1 MRNLKKNI
9 SKLTGVILCAGKGK
23 RIKKLPFKKPKTLL
37 EVFGEPIIIH
47 QLRYL
52 KLIGVKNVFI
62 VVGKKGDE
70 IKKKI
75 KTYNNLNLKIKFV
88 VDKNP
93 KGIGS
98 SLYKLKSKI
107 KTPMLVFLG
116 DIFMINLN
124 LKQMIRDFF
133 AKKPSCSIGYIK
145 DNNINNVRKNFTI
158 EYEKNN
164 DVIKVVEKPR
174 KPLTNHK
181 GIGVYIF
188 DKTIFKAIS
197 LYTKLN
203 KNTDIG
209 ITESIQ
215 ILIDTKNKVISSL
228 CARKDV
234 NINQPKDLLDINM
247 HLLKINNK
255 KNYISKSS
263 FISKNTKVVN
273 SVIGENVE
281 IIKNKL
287 IKNCVIFSNVKII
300 KNKILK
306 SHIVTMDG
314 KLKIR

>member
-1 MRNLKKNI
+1 MKNI

-23 RIKKLPFKKPKTLL
+23 RIKKLPFRKPKTLL

-47 QLRYL
+47 QLRYF
-52 KLIGVKNVFI
+52 KLIGIKNVFI
-62 VVGKKGDE
+62 VVGKKGNE

-88 VDKNP
+88 EDKNP

-124 LKQMIRDFF
+124 LKKMIRDFF

-145 DNNINNVRKNFTI
+145 DKNINNVMKNFTI
-158 EYEKNN
+158 EYKKNN
-164 DVIKVVEKPR
+164 DVMKVVEKPK

-181 GIGVYIF
+181 GIGVYLF
-188 DKTIFKAIS
+188 DKTIFKAINFYS
-197 LYTKLN
+197 KLN
-203 KNTDIG
+203 KNADIG

-215 ILIDTKNKVISSL
+215 ILVDTKHKVISSL
-228 CARKDV
+228 CAKKDI
-234 NINQPKDLLDINM
+234 NINRPKDLFDINM
-247 HLLKINNK
+247 HLLKIKNK
-255 KNYISKSS
+255 KNYICKSS
-263 FISKNTKVVN
+263 LISKNTKVVN
-273 SVIGENVE
+273 SVIGENVK
-281 IIKNKL
+281 IIKNKFV
-287 IKNCVIFSNVKII
+287 KNCVVFSDVKII

-306 SHIVTMDG
+306 SYIVTMDG